1 MKNLIKL
8 VLALV
13 LLISVTSA
21 VYYPYKTSTAL
32 SADISMN
39 NHKLTNLATPT
50 IATDAATKAYVDS
63 SDGSGGDGVVTVGPY
78 AWCDYVTDGINDYV
92 EFQSAID
99 ALDDLHGGKLVVADG
114 IYNLGVSAPTITV
127 KNWIEICG
135 ASNSITVQHT
145 SNSNRNVAQ
154 IRITN
159 TAVPAFTLKAGSTIR
174 HLQFYY
180 PNQATNGNPTVY
192 APTLQVASDGQTA
205 PITIEYCHAMNP
217 YIFFKSDQ
225 TCSGI
230 TIDNIKGMPIYKFA
244 EINYCYDFTKLS
256 NIHINPMY
264 GTTNDVFPGA
274 NLRSWM
280 SDNTILF
287 DIPLCDGFYMSDV
300 LCYGPGHTG
309 VRLGVG
315 GRVNWGHVR
324 GLHMESYKYPLIIGG
339 TSERTSISD
348 SVFWAMTVDSAL
360 NPVYGSE
367 DGITIRDTAS
377 GHMFSN
383 CMIYAARYAII
394 DDGSGMNKFTNC
406 DIRGDAAND
415 VNNAVI
421 YINAPM
427 DNINNCHIL
436 GNSGKGVQ
444 ITALGDDAKLIG
456 NYIQCIGDAIEIPA
470 GAVSTVSLGNTYRY
484 GADSNSGGIPVVNDH
499 NTF

>member
-1 MKNLIKL
+1 MKSIVKL
-8 VLALV
+8 AIVM
-13 LLISVTSA
+13 A
-21 VYYPYKTSTAL
+21 VFLFVMAGIGTATVPHKTIGPAST
-32 SADISMN
+32 
-39 NHKLTNLATPT
+39 
-50 IATDAATKAYVDS
+50 
-63 SDGSGGDGVVTVGPY
+63 GD
-78 AWCDYVTDGINDYV
+78 WDYETDGINDYV
-92 EFQSAID
+92 EWQAAID
-99 ALDDLHGGKLVVADG
+99 ALDTLHGGKLVVADG
-114 IYNLGVSAPTITV
+114 VYNLGNSAPTITV

-205 PITIEYCHAMNP
+205 PITVEYCHAMNP

-230 TIDNIKGMPIYKFA
+230 TMDNIKGMPIYKFA

-287 DIPLCDGFYMSDV
+287 DIPFSDGFYMEDV
-300 LCYGPGHTG
+300 LCFGNGVTG

-315 GRVNWGHVR
+315 GHVSWGHIR
-324 GLHMESYKYPLIIGG
+324 GLHLEGYKYPLIIGG
-339 TSERTSISD
+339 ISEATSISD
-348 SVFWAMTVDSAL
+348 SVFWATTFTGDLGAT
-360 NPVYGSE
+360 YGLE
-367 DGITIRDTAS
+367 DGITIQDSAKEI
-377 GHMFSN
+377 MFSN
-383 CMIYAARYAII
+383 CFVYAGRRGIS
-394 DDGSGMNKFTNC
+394 DTSNGFNKFTNC
-406 DIRGDAAND
+406 LIRGDAS
-415 VNNAVI
+415 NNANQAAV
-421 YINAPM
+421 YINSPG
-427 DNINNCHIL
+427 DKISNCDIRANL
-436 GNSGKGVQ
+436 GKGVEV
-444 ITALGDDAKLIG
+444 TNNGDDLKLMG
-456 NYIQCIGDAIEIPA
+456 NFIQCLGNAIEIPA
-470 GAVSTVSLGNTYRY
+470 GATSTTSLGNTCRY
-484 GADSNSGGIPVVNDH
+484 GANSNSGGAPVVNDH
-499 NTF
+499 NVT